1 MPAGGPLRWV
11 FELIDKMSKPARTVD
26 DALTRVERSLKRAD
40 GATNRLSQ
48 QMKSA
53 AGSSSSFKKGL
64 SALELDSFTNLMGKG
79 WGLVKGIGEAFGDTV
94 IKSLAFKESTLAS
107 WEMLLGSKAAAQDLF
122 KEAAQLAKV
131 TPFGTQDVVDSY
143 AQLLS
148 AGFKRN
154 EVGVLFQG
162 LSDISSLSD
171 FDPAGIKAITTQLAQ
186 MKGFGKVQ
194 MQDLRPILSVSS
206 KAGIGMEAIYGQ
218 LAQDMG
224 TSPTAVAAMEQSGEI
239 SADQFIFSFMKAIA
253 KKGGGKLG
261 SITQVQSKSLK
272 GLWSNIQAIPTDIVF
287 GFANNLKGVDVLK
300 GALQTVI
307 NLFDNATPL
316 GKRFQTVMEN
326 ITDSL
331 LQGIF
336 GDLAGER
343 GQLALEEKMKSFLT
357 WAESVDWKGTFQGLV
372 DVLKDI
378 ATTAGAVASVVG
390 PLLRFGHG
398 VVKGAA
404 EVAAEVAGGLQPTEA
419 MLYEQ
424 AVKNGRA
431 MRAGLNAG
439 ITADQ
444 VYTDAVRLADMMRAG
459 FAGPEGID
467 AHSPS
472 RVFEDLGRY
481 SAEGYARGFAG
492 SSDIGATLG
501 QLVAGKVEGG
511 NSGGR
516 GGVVHI
522 HEGAFPISVQG
533 GGDADETARQLRPA
547 LLREIIAL
555 FESLGMEVGV
565 EGAAT

>member
-11 FELIDKMSKPARTVD
+11 FELIDKMSKPARSVD

-40 GATNRLSQ
+40 VSTRGLARV
-48 QMKSA
+48 MASA
-53 AGSSSSFKKGL
+53 AGSARTFGSGL
-64 SALELDSFTNLMGKG
+64 SAVALDSFTNLLGKAWTG
-79 WGLVKGIGEAFGDTV
+79 VKYLGDKFGDVV

-131 TPFGTQDVVDSY
+131 TPFSTQAVVESY
-143 AQLLS
+143 AGLLS
-148 AGFKRN
+148 AGFKKQ
-154 EVGVLFQG
+154 EVGVIFQG

-171 FDPAGIKAITTQLAQ
+171 FDPGGMQSIVAQLAQ
-186 MKGFGKVQ
+186 MKGKGKLL
-194 MQDLRPILSVSS
+194 MDDLKPILNVSS
-206 KAGIGMEAIYGQ
+206 KAGVGMEAIFGQ
-218 LAQDMG
+218 LAEDLG
-224 TSPTAVAAMEQSGEI
+224 TSSTAVAAMETAGEI

-261 SITQVQSKSLK
+261 SITQVQSKSLR
-272 GLWSNIQAIPTDIVF
+272 GLWSNIQAIPTDVVF
-287 GFANNLKGVDVLK
+287 GFADNLKGVDVLK

-316 GKRFQTVMEN
+316 GKRFQSVMEN

-331 LQGIF
+331 LQGVF
-336 GDLAGER
+336 GDLTGDT
-343 GQLALEEKMKSFLT
+343 GKLALETKMKSFLT
-357 WAESVDWKGTFQGLV
+357 WAESVDWKATFKGLV

-378 ATTAGAVASVVG
+378 GTAAEVMWKVVG

-398 VVKGAA
+398 LVKGAA
-404 EVAAEVAGGLQPTEA
+404 EIASGMVETASGQMSERQYYDANLA
-419 MLYEQ
+419 
-424 AVKNGRA
+424 NGRA
-431 MRAGLNAG
+431 ARAGLNKG

-444 VYTDAVRLADMMRAG
+444 VYQDAVRLADGMRAG
-459 FAGPEGID
+459 FAGPQGID

-492 SSDIGATLG
+492 SSDVGATLG
-501 QLVAGKVEGG
+501 QLAAGKTGDG
-511 NSGGR
+511 GGR

-522 HEGAFPISVQG
+522 HEGAFPITVQG
-533 GGDADETARQLRPA
+533 GGDAEETARQLRPA

-555 FESLGMEVGV
+555 FESIGMEVGV